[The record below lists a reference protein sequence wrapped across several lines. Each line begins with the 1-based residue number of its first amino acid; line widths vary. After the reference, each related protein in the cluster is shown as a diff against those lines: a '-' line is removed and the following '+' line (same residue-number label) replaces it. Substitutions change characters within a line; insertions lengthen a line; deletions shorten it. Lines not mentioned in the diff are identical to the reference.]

1 MRPLPPVAIARCSS
15 YEDDIS
21 GTLAKMFDQLGLNK
35 TVANKTITIKLNL
48 TGSPGLRFQGK
59 PLGVTHYSHPK
70 TLAAMI
76 AQLDRAGAR
85 RIRMVESCWATR
97 RSSRRVH
104 ARFGLEC
111 AISAVGCNS
120 GQGRV

>member
-1 MRPLPPVAIARCSS
+1 MTRREIIALASTASFLRARDAPAPPVAIARCSS
-15 YEDDIS
+15 YNDDIS
-21 GTLAKMFDQLGLNK
+21 GTIARMFDQLGLNR

-76 AQLDRAGAR
+76 GQLDR
-85 RIRMVESCWATR
+85 
-97 RSSRRVH
+97 
-104 ARFGLEC
+104 
-111 AISAVGCNS
+111 
-120 GQGRV
+120 